1 MDICDQMVTATSDQD
16 SAAAQKVGDMKYHNK
31 TSMTVDA
38 GQNLVASTDLDLAP
52 SSQYDQKRIVPPE
65 IVYKILDLLY
75 KKHDMP
81 TIWCIS
87 LSARIYYRYV
97 AKYRHRFGIR
107 LTRKEKRVLAP
118 LLKNWMGDQYRI
130 MRSDTMDTIDSAALF
145 HNNTMFLSRKVYG
158 DTDAKERALCQ
169 RFEDYN
175 NFIALLSSPGYKPA
189 LYSGLRI
196 PDPTRKGTDWYE
208 EMAKS
213 LLICIIQ
220 NWDKGSGEPIGS
232 WFEGRESPEYPAR
245 QHLWQEYMY
254 SSLRAWAHYEG
265 EEFGGTPPQ
274 NKVSRTESGQYN
286 PPYSSKPN
294 WNYNGC
300 DDLHRGQYIQ
310 DGSSKDDVM
319 QKIPDHNIL
328 KWLMHHDG
336 EDWVFKAI
344 CFPKETSMKEVLR
357 NFERD
362 IEESWGPLD

>member
-1 MDICDQMVTATSDQD
+1 MDIWDQMVTATSDQD
-16 SAAAQKVGDMKYHNK
+16 AVAAQKVGDMNYHNK

-81 TIWCIS
+81 TIWCI
-87 LSARIYYRYV
+87 LFPPKGKESASSTSQELDGRSISNHALRDHGYN
-97 AKYRHRFGIR
+97 R
-107 LTRKEKRVLAP
+107 LGSFIPQHTR
-118 LLKNWMGDQYRI
+118 
-130 MRSDTMDTIDSAALF
+130 
-145 HNNTMFLSRKVYG
+145 FLSRKVYG

-175 NFIALLSSPGYKPA
+175 NFIALLSSPGYRPA

-220 NWDKGSGEPIGS
+220 NWDKGSGKPIGS

-245 QHLWQEYMY
+245 QRLWQEYMH

-286 PPYSSKPN
+286 PPYSRKPN
-294 WNYNGC
+294 WTYNGC
-300 DDLHRGQYIQ
+300 DNLHRGHYIQ

-319 QKIPDHNIL
+319 QKIPDHNIF
-328 KWLMHHDG
+328 KWLMHYDG
-336 EDWVFKAI
+336 EDWILKAI